1 MAPASLRQLEALLEA
16 GLSLARTA
24 RSGRLALARLA
35 ESLAPEWIDPRVARE
50 LDAAAAAA
58 REPVPAG
65 RIEKELKAAWGCR
78 PGDELDEL
86 DPEPVAVTPTA
97 QVHRGVLEGSAV
109 AVKVLRPGV
118 AAGVRQDLAL
128 LDALATPLRA
138 ALPALDPGA
147 MLREVRA
154 RVLEELDLEHEAEV
168 QRRFQR
174 ALRGSRA
181 FLVPAPV
188 LRLCHQTVM
197 VSEWVEG
204 VPLPDAEDRDAACA
218 RLVAFVVGSARFG
231 IVYADPQPEHVLVT
245 GDGRIAV
252 VDFGATREVEAARA
266 DLMSALVDAYAAGAG
281 DALGAVLAELGWLP
295 AADGPAALSLARFA
309 LGELAGGGPARLD
322 AGAVAAAAERVL
334 ARPADLARLLGAG
347 SVRPED
353 LIPARA
359 GAQLFGTIARVGA
372 TGDWLALVRASA
384 REGWGAADPELR
396 RAA

>member
-24 RSGRLALARLA
+24 PSGRLALARLA

-50 LDAAAAAA
+50 LDVAVAAA

-65 RIEKELKAAWGCR
+65 RIEKELKAAWGRR
-78 PGDELDEL
+78 PTDELDGL

-128 LDALATPLRA
+128 LDALAAPLRA
-138 ALPALDPGA
+138 ALPALDPAA

-188 LRLCHQTVM
+188 LRLCHETVM
-197 VSEWVEG
+197 VSEWVDG
-204 VPLPDAEDRDAACA
+204 VQLADAEDRDAACA
-218 RLVAFVVGSARFG
+218 RLLAFVIGSARFG
-231 IVYADPQPEHVLVT
+231 VVYADPQPEHVLVT
-245 GDGRIAV
+245 DDGRIAI
-252 VDFGATREVEAARA
+252 VDFGATREVEAGRP
-266 DLMSALVDAYAAGAG
+266 DLMGAVVAAYAEG
-281 DALGAVLAELGWLP
+281 DGQALGGALAALGWLP
-295 AADGPAALSLARFA
+295 AADGPAALALARFG

-322 AGAVAAAAERVL
+322 AGAVAGV
-334 ARPADLARLLGAG
+334 ARRALSRPGDVSRLLAAG

-353 LIPARA
+353 LLPARA
-359 GAQLFGTIARVGA
+359 GAQLVGTIARVGA
-372 TGDWLALVRASA
+372 TGDWLELVRASA